1 MNIADALIGN
11 ANEILKQNELD
22 LKAAREKGI
31 STAMLDRLTLTK
43 ERIDSMAEGIR
54 QVASMDDPIGEVLQM
69 VKRPNGLLVGKM
81 RVPLGVIGIIYEA
94 RPNVTSDAAV
104 LCLKAGNA
112 VILRGG
118 SEAIHSNMCIAAI
131 MKQAISKAGLPEG
144 AIELIEDTS
153 RDTAT
158 ELMRLNEYIDVLIP
172 RGGGGLIQSVVKNA
186 TVPVIQT
193 GEGNCHIYVDATAD
207 FEMARDIIINA
218 KTSRPAVCNAVEKL
232 LIDRSIAKEFLPFI
246 VKALKQHDVEIR
258 CDKETLALYP
268 EGILA
273 QEEEWKKEYLDY
285 IIAIKIIDGIDAAI
299 AHINEHSTKHSEA
312 I

>member
-1 MNIADALIGN
+1 MNNELTLKGKRAKAASLKLASISTAVKNKAILNIADALIGN

-144 AIELIEDTS
+144 AIELIEDT
-153 RDTAT
+153 
-158 ELMRLNEYIDVLIP
+158 
-172 RGGGGLIQSVVKNA
+172 
-186 TVPVIQT
+186 TVSYT
-193 GEGNCHIYVDATAD
+193 HLHTN
-207 FEMARDIIINA
+207 
-218 KTSRPAVCNAVEKL
+218 
-232 LIDRSIAKEFLPFI
+232 
-246 VKALKQHDVEIR
+246 
-258 CDKETLALYP
+258 
-268 EGILA
+268 
-273 QEEEWKKEYLDY
+273 
-285 IIAIKIIDGIDAAI
+285 
-299 AHINEHSTKHSEA
+299 
-312 I
+312 